1 MSDMNFAGRALHAG
15 ASAALYIASLALLA
29 LPVAAEAQV
38 SAGRIISEQGEFDGD
53 SKQSQTRVERYAQ
66 QTSELLGEYR
76 ITIQQLDRIR
86 IYNENLERLVADQ
99 EAAKQEINQQ
109 LEDFGETEQGI
120 VPLMLEMIEDLRQ
133 FIRLDMP
140 FQLRERQDRVE
151 KLAENMDRSELTV
164 SERYR
169 QIIEAY
175 KIEAEF
181 GRNIEAYEGS
191 LMLEGIDTQVNFLR
205 VGRIV
210 LAYQTKDKQQ
220 TGFFNK
226 LTEQWEPLPS
236 SYRRAVTDGIAL
248 AKKQTAPQILSLP
261 VPSAEAA
268 E

>member
-1 MSDMNFAGRALHAG
+1 MSDTNFADRALHK
-15 ASAALYIASLALLA
+15 
-29 LPVAAEAQV
+29 PVAAAIHFAAIALIALPMAAHAQTA
-38 SAGRIISEQGEFDGD
+38 AGRVINEQGKFDSD

-76 ITIQQLDRIR
+76 ITIQQLDRVR

-99 EAAKQEINQQ
+99 EAAKAEITQQ
-109 LEDFGETEQGI
+109 LEDFGQTEQGI

-151 KLAENMDRSELTV
+151 KLAENMDRSELSV

-181 GRNIEAYEGS
+181 GRNIESYEGS
-191 LMLEGIDTQVNFLR
+191 LMLGNVDTQVNFLR
-205 VGRIV
+205 VGRVV

-220 TGFFNK
+220 TGFYNK
-226 LTEQWEPLPS
+226 LTEQWEALPS

-248 AKKQTAPQILSLP
+248 ARKQTAPQILTLP